1 MDLELKIE
9 INHVDA
15 DKIRPLRHAELRKG
29 QDFTT
34 TSYLKDN
41 EESTF
46 HMASILDGKIVT
58 CATFYPQKSG
68 KLNALNSY
76 RLRGMATDSNFQRK
90 GYARE
95 LMRVAFLELK
105 EKGADFLWCNARLV
119 ALDFYKSVGFK
130 TKGELFDIEA
140 IGPHYYMYKKI

>member
-1 MDLELKIE
+1 MDLELPIE
-9 INHVDA
+9 IKRVDA
-15 DKIRPLRHAELRKG
+15 EMIRPLRHAELRKG
-29 QDFTT
+29 QDFST

-76 RLRGMATDSNFQRK
+76 LSQK
-90 GYARE
+90 H
-95 LMRVAFLELK
+95 RVSTKK
-105 EKGADFLWCNARLV
+105 EHQVWGIILYYD
-119 ALDFYKSVGFK
+119 
-130 TKGELFDIEA
+130 A
-140 IGPHYYMYKKI
+140 I